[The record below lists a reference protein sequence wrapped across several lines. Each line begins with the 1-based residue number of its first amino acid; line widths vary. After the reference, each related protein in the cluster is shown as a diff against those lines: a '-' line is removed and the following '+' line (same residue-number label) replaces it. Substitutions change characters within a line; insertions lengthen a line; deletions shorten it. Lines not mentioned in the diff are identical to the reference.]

1 MNPKF
6 HEAMQRITRLTQA
19 GRLGD
24 ASAAIQAAL
33 APPGSSAA
41 PGQRP
46 GRANADVIDIE
57 ARVLPDRPAE
67 GPASPAQEEAPP
79 PLPPGA
85 PGSFTSGQ
93 YRNAAGQRAYK
104 LYRPAQPAPK
114 DQPCALVVMLHGC
127 TQNPDDFAA
136 GTGMNDRANRLG
148 WWVLYPA
155 QSAADNPSGCWNWF
169 KPGDQQADAGEPAIL
184 AGMIRNVALQAG
196 IDPGRVVVAGL
207 SAGAAMALTLAA
219 THPHLM
225 AALGV
230 HSGLPHAC
238 AHDLVS
244 AMTAMRKGHR
254 HAHVKAMAPVPV
266 IVFHGDIDKT
276 VHPDNALAVLAQAR
290 AAPVDTLGAA
300 GQVHLGSEPG
310 PTETEHAGRPGAHR
324 YTRHIYRDARQRAT
338 AELWIVHGGA
348 HAWSGGRTAGSFTDP
363 RGPDAS
369 AEMLRFFAE
378 QLSR

>member
-6 HEAMQRITRLTQA
+6 HEAMQRIGRLTQA

-24 ASAAIQAAL
+24 ATAAIQDALSAPVAA
-33 APPGSSAA
+33 AQGARH
-41 PGQRP
+41 QRTH
-46 GRANADVIDIE
+46 ADVIDIE
-57 ARVLPDRPAE
+57 ARVLPDQPA
-67 GPASPAQEEAPP
+67 GQAPP
-79 PLPPGA
+79 QAPETEQQAVPKGE
-85 PGSFTSGQ
+85 PGSFTSGH
-93 YRNAAGQRAYK
+93 YSNHAGQRSYK
-104 LYRPAQPAPK
+104 LYRPTQPAP
-114 DQPCALVVMLHGC
+114 QGQRPALVVMLHGC
-127 TQNPDDFAA
+127 TQNPDDFAT
-136 GTGMNDRANRLG
+136 GTGMNDCANRRG

-155 QSAADNPSGCWNWF
+155 QAAADNPSGCWNWF
-169 KPGDQQADAGEPAIL
+169 KPGDQQSEVGEPAIL
-184 AGMIRNVALQAG
+184 AGMISSVARQAG

-266 IVFHGDIDKT
+266 IVFHGDADKT

-300 GQVHLGSEPG
+300 GQVHLGSDPG

-324 YTRHIYRDARQRAT
+324 YTRHIYRDARHRAT
-338 AELWIVHGGA
+338 AELWIVHGAA
-348 HAWSGGRTAGSFTDP
+348 HAWSGGRPAGSFTDP

-378 QLSR
+378 QLGD